1 METFEGSRKE
11 GDTDEQL
18 FYKERKRAF
27 GPFKRQLWDLPSD
40 IRAGIRNDLENRF
53 VFLFEKLN
61 VVNTRETV
69 DRIIRPIVVDVPL
82 PSSLT

>member
-1 METFEGSRKE
+1 M
-11 GDTDEQL
+11 
-18 FYKERKRAF
+18 
-27 GPFKRQLWDLPSD
+27 
-40 IRAGIRNDLENRF
+40 
-53 VFLFEKLN
+53 FLFEKLN